1 MACKLLIISGP
12 SGSGKG
18 TLIRTLTNTLG
29 NRIYF
34 ARSATT
40 RPPRNDTDHYIYVSS
55 EEFSDLLSSG
65 AFAEHARYG
74 TNFYGTLKSEL
85 NSDMTLLEI
94 DVNGLRQLKANPEFS
109 PFICSV
115 FVLPP
120 TALELYNRL
129 KGRGTEDSE
138 TILSRLSIA
147 LEELDCAVE
156 YDYILSHD
164 STEETSNTLIRI
176 LAGEDIDANY
186 TPSDLKKFK
195 FDLQQ
200 IVFDL
205 RQHPKK

>member
-55 EEFSDLLSSG
+55 EEFSDLLSSR

-74 TNFYGTLKSEL
+74 TNLYGTLKSEVK
-85 NSDMTLLEI
+85 SDRITLLEI

-109 PFICSV
+109 PRICSV

-176 LAGEDIDANY
+176 LDGKSVDAEY
-186 TPSDLKKFK
+186 ASADLKKFK
-195 FDLQQ
+195 SNL
-200 IVFDL
+200 
-205 RQHPKK
+205 